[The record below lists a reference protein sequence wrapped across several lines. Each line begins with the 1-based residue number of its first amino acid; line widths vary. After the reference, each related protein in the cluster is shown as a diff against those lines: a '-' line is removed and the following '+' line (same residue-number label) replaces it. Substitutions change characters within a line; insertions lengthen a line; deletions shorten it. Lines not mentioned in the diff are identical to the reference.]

1 MYQQKTGP
9 LTEPLLVVLGS
20 TGTGKSDLAVELAFR
35 FDGEVINADAMQFYR
50 GLPVTTNKISE
61 AEQRGVPHHLLG
73 VIGVDEE
80 PWMVGRFKQEAT
92 RIIRE
97 IRSRGR
103 LPIVVGG
110 SQYYTDGLLFE
121 NHLVDE
127 AVVDDDMEGDTGAS
141 AEIGS
146 RYPILEASTEDIL
159 SRLREVDPAM
169 AARWHPNDRR
179 KIRRS
184 LEIYLT
190 TGRQASEIYAQQ
202 KQEKVKK
209 QVAAQGLGDTDL
221 LDGITVGPASAGPA
235 PWKCLLLW
243 VYAQRDV
250 LNERLDAR
258 IDTMLSRGLM
268 EEATEMH
275 NILED
280 CRTRGKIIDR
290 TKGIWQSIGLKE
302 LEPYLVALKEVKD
315 AVGGLNTDVEATDDR
330 LAQIQAASL
339 DSMKFATRRYARYQL
354 RWIKHKTIPMLA
366 EERALDHLFLLDS
379 TEREKWQENVAQV
392 GVQLTAAF
400 LARSGWD
407 RHVCGRV
414 GHVAQGDVSTLPAPV
429 DVSQTARDVL
439 TATIAAS
446 QSERESRNNNF
457 SRTCEMC
464 RMTLVS
470 EDQWDKHIKGQRH
483 RRVLVKQKRRA
494 LVPVSAVPKQSVEA
508 DMKTV
513 VTERSTELNP
523 GTDRQAS
530 FSRAKNI

>member
-1 MYQQKTGP
+1 MQ
-9 LTEPLLVVLGS
+9 
-20 TGTGKSDLAVELAFR
+20 LAVELACQFN
-35 FDGEVINADAMQFYR
+35 GEVINADAMQLYH

-73 VIGVDEE
+73 IIGLDEE
-80 PWMVGRFKQEAT
+80 PWKVGRFKQEAA

-127 AVVDDDMEGDTGAS
+127 PVLDDGMVGNTEAS
-141 AEIGS
+141 ADNGS
-146 RYPILEASTEDIL
+146 RYPVLNGPTEDIL

-190 TGRQASEIYAQQ
+190 TGQRASDIYAQQ
-202 KQEKVKK
+202 KQEKAKK
-209 QVAAQGLGDTDL
+209 QLAVPDSGDGDMLDAIAAGSA
-221 LDGITVGPASAGPA
+221 PALPS
-235 PWKCLLLW
+235 PWQCLLLW

-250 LNERLDAR
+250 LDARLDAR

-268 EEATEMH
+268 EETVEMH
-275 NILED
+275 NVLEA
-280 CRTRGKIIDR
+280 CRTRGKIVDR

-302 LEPYLVALKEVKD
+302 MEPYLAASKE
-315 AVGGLNTDVEATDDR
+315 ARNANGGLASGGDEEVCGR
-330 LAQIQAASL
+330 LAKIQAASL

-366 EERALDHLFLLDS
+366 EEHALDHLFLLDS
-379 TEREKWQENVAQV
+379 TEKEKWHENVAQV
-392 GVQLTAAF
+392 GVRLTAAF

-407 RHVCGRV
+407 
-414 GHVAQGDVSTLPAPV
+414 GHDSGHAGHATQYAVTALPAPI
-429 DVSQTARDVL
+429 DVSDTARKVL
-439 TATIAAS
+439 AATIAAS
-446 QSERESRNNNF
+446 ESGLESRNSNF
-457 SRTCEMC
+457 CRTCESC

-470 EDQWDKHIKGQRH
+470 EDQWDKHIKGHRH
-483 RRVLVKQKRRA
+483 RRVLMKQKRRA
-494 LVPVSAVPKQSVEA
+494 LIPMS
-508 DMKTV
+508 T
-513 VTERSTELNP
+513 VTEQPVEPDVKASIRQTGKPELNTGSLEPDVKTGIGQTGKPELNTGSLAGPSTEIS
-523 GTDRQAS
+523 QQ
-530 FSRAKNI
+530 